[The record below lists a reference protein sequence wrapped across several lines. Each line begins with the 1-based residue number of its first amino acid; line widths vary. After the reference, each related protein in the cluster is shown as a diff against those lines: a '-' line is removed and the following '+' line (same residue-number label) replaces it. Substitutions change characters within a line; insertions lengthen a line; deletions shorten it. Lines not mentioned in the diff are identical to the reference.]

1 MTVEKLIEKLSKFDS
16 KMKVLGEI
24 KPMTIA
30 QQLKVK
36 DFPFE
41 IKDNKG
47 NEIYYENSNGFWI
60 KREYDSKGNEIYYE
74 HSTGFWAK
82 REYDSKGNIIYFE
95 DSNGYI
101 EDSRPKDVELS
112 LDDIATKFG
121 IDVKHLKIK
130 K

>member
-1 MTVEKLIEKLSKFDS
+1 
-16 KMKVLGEI
+16 MKIV
-24 KPMTIA
+24 M
-30 QQLKVK
+30 
-36 DFPFE
+36 DFE
-41 IKDNKG
+41 A
-47 NEIYYENSNGFWI
+47 

-95 DSNGYI
+95 NSDGYWAKYEYDSNGNEIYYETSYGYI
-101 EDSRPKDVELS
+101 IDKRPKKVELS
-112 LDDIATKFG
+112 LDDIASKFG